1 MRIDQIGYVLVH
13 NNRLYEDVFNI
24 YADGRVVEK
33 AVETTT
39 DIQDCKIF
47 EDYEDAKEVAD
58 NYGLEIRSIRTQFI

>member
-1 MRIDQIGYVLVH
+1 MEINQIGYVVVH
-13 NNRLYEDVFNI
+13 KDRLFEDVFNI
-24 YADGRVVEK
+24 YADGRVAEK

-58 NYGLEIRSIRTQFI
+58 NYGLEIKSVRMQFI